1 MVPHVP
7 FVYGE
12 GEKRPTSP
20 AASTFPSNGSGPT
33 CTLLELSSALA
44 GTRCVGDDF
53 DPSMPVRPLRARLSA
68 LQNTVKD
75 GALPILVAIAGFSPA
90 SEAAP
95 YYAPPPPV
103 GEATETQEE
112 KGVGEEEDEEEA
124 MGKALQAAIEAADRG
139 PRAAAA
145 AGGAG
150 VRSEGFGRGSDVG
163 VDGAVRT
170 RGTWGVMGNNH
181 LRWEFDTVG
190 MDVGGSKVLQTEPAE
205 GRGEGGEGGVWGGRD
220 LYEFFLDQNM
230 FIVAWKGDSPKA
242 EDAVVFVREEMPR

>member
-1 MVPHVP
+1 MVPNVP
-7 FVYGE
+7 FVYGQ
-12 GEKRPTSP
+12 GEKGPSSP
-20 AASTFPSNGSGPT
+20 AASMLPSNGSGPT
-33 CTLLELSSALA
+33 CTLAELSSALA
-44 GTRCVGDDF
+44 ATRCLGDF

-90 SEAAP
+90 TEAAP
-95 YYAPPPPV
+95 YAPPP
-103 GEATETQEE
+103 AADTTA
-112 KGVGEEEDEEEA
+112 EEEEEEEEEVEEEMDEEA
-124 MGKALQAAIEAADRG
+124 MGRALQAAIDAADRG

-150 VRSEGFGRGSDVG
+150 VRSEGFGRSSDLG
-163 VDGAVRT
+163 VDGAVRS
-170 RGTWGVMGNNH
+170 RGTWGVMGKNH

-190 MDVGGSKVLQTEPAE
+190 VDVGGSKIVQTEPS
-205 GRGEGGEGGVWGGRD
+205 GGGEGGEGGAWGGRD